1 VLLCQKSPIHS
12 CVCVLSVDMWKK
24 IHALSFC
31 HDVPRMT
38 GFLRLGLYKGKKRY
52 SRRHLGVFGTEKK
65 DVYVCM
71 RV

>member
-1 VLLCQKSPIHS
+1 VSKIPDPF
-12 CVCVLSVDMWKK
+12 VCVRIECGHVEE
-24 IHALSFC
+24 IHALSLC